1 MRILWLQNKFIGSA
15 TFVAS
20 SLSNIVDKLTKR
32 IHKIKCKDCDCVLEY
47 KHVNKNLVKYKC
59 FSCNK
64 NYSNNHINKL
74 ILLLRKDVEYMDEWE
89 KFNETRL
96 LEKEN
101 FHSNLNMQD
110 ITDSDYNHEK

>member
-1 MRILWLQNKFIGSA
+1 M
-15 TFVAS
+15 
-20 SLSNIVDKLTKR
+20 
-32 IHKIKCKDCDCVLEY
+32 
-47 KHVNKNLVKYKC
+47 
-59 FSCNK
+59 
-64 NYSNNHINKL
+64 
-74 ILLLRKDVEYMDEWE
+74 LLRKDVEYMDEWE

>member
-64 NYSNNHINKL
+64 NYSNKI
-74 ILLLRKDVEYMDEWE
+74 DE
-89 KFNETRL
+89 KFTKWFRNPF
-96 LEKEN
+96 K
-101 FHSNLNMQD
+101 FSNNDGNIL
-110 ITDSDYNHEK
+110 IIILISLFCC